1 MVRSPWSGRISAVGK
16 TQAVKAEF
24 GDAEIMDGRGKLVLP
39 GLFDT
44 HIHGAQQLGRGLGD
58 NMYQR
63 FFTHLWKIESEMDEG
78 DALCAFRL
86 CQLELIRAGIT
97 CFADPGNRSTS
108 TYSSC

>member
-1 MVRSPWSGRISAVGK
+1 MVRSPWSGRISGGEDPGSL
-16 TQAVKAEF
+16 EF

-63 FFTHLWKIESEMDEG
+63 FFTHLWKIESEIDEG
-78 DALCAFRL
+78 DALCAFV
-86 CQLELIRAGIT
+86 
-97 CFADPGNRSTS
+97 
-108 TYSSC
+108 SSS